1 MRPRITLNTFR
12 RIDRIEEQMIRAAM
26 PRTSA
31 ADPEPLAVHAAP
43 TQTEVVARRSGSRL
57 VRPLTATIAEVVRG

>member
-12 RIDRIEEQMIRAAM
+12 RIDRIEEQMIRASM

-31 ADPEPLAVHAAP
+31 SDPEPLAVHAAP
-43 TQTEVVARRSGSRL
+43 TQTEIVSKRAGSRL
-57 VRPLTATIAEVVRG
+57 VRPLTFTIAEVARG